1 LVSANRKLKSKLPFF
16 IFLFIAAVV
25 VAIGMHFVGIGEG
38 WCATAM
44 TPSSITIEQL
54 NQKLCDKI
62 GDGVDDNFSNNN
74 DELFAET
81 RIGQNAYFGSLG
93 GVDNG
98 LSNMNGI
105 SNINIEQNRYLFGLG
120 GLGGGL
126 GVEQQQQRLFRQR
139 QQQQQE
145 QQQRQ
150 QALLQQHLQLQ
161 LQQQLQQQ
169 QLQHEYQLQQLLQ
182 HQRRQQHQ
190 QRQQRQQLQQQQPPL
205 FTHADSLLLN
215 EADLLPPI
223 AADAQNILPF
233 EQLLLPQ
240 QVGFSHIPNLTDRA
254 DDKISNDNDV
264 SRFLSLKDDSE
275 ADLCPSFDGRKRDLD
290 GRNNDDVDYKDS
302 NSNDVDEEKDKAQEQ
317 SFIDDYAML
326 RPTMASLYDDSSTT
340 IENESMLPKPE
351 SVTSGNQF
359 RTKIET
365 GLNVACREDNTKK
378 HPALTKH
385 GLDNPP
391 PDDVISKKP
400 RTGFP

>member
-1 LVSANRKLKSKLPFF
+1 
-16 IFLFIAAVV
+16 
-25 VAIGMHFVGIGEG
+25 
-38 WCATAM
+38 M
-44 TPSSITIEQL
+44 TPNSIPVEQL
-54 NQKLCDKI
+54 NQKFGEKI

-74 DELFAET
+74 DELFGGT
-81 RIGQNAYFGSLG
+81 RIGQNSYFGNLG

-105 SNINIEQNRYLFGLG
+105 SNMNIEQNRYLFGLG
-120 GLGGGL
+120 GLG
-126 GVEQQQQRLFRQR
+126 VEQQQQRLFQQR
-139 QQQQQE
+139 RQQQE

-169 QLQHEYQLQQLLQ
+169 QLQHEHQLQQLLQ
-182 HQRRQQHQ
+182 HQRRQQQ
-190 QRQQRQQLQQQQPPL
+190 QQLQPPL
-205 FTHADSLLLN
+205 LTHADSLLLN

-223 AADAQNILPF
+223 AADVQNMLPF
-233 EQLLLPQ
+233 EQLLPPQ
-240 QVGFSHIPNLTDRA
+240 QVGFSHIPNLTERA

-275 ADLCPSFDGRKRDLD
+275 EADLCPSFDRRKRDLD
-290 GRNNDDVDYKDS
+290 GRNNDDVDDYEDS
-302 NSNDVDEEKDKAQEQ
+302 NNNDADEEKDKAQEQ

-326 RPTMASLYDDSSTT
+326 RPSMASFYDDSTS

-365 GLNVACREDNTKK
+365 GLDVACREDTKK
-378 HPALTKH
+378 HRAQTKH
-385 GLDNPP
+385 GLNDPA
-391 PDDVISKKP
+391 PDGVTSKKP
-400 RTGFP
+400 RTGFY